1 MITFENRIL
10 YEYKIKKAKID
21 TLANSIL
28 THRTPKGSEAKATSD
43 FLDILIDE
51 IDRFYEEH
59 SEILSNNGKSPH
71 PRSRLPENK
80 SWSENIEKFYEKNPK
95 RRPKK

>member
-10 YEYKIKKAKID
+10 YEYKIKKAKIE

-28 THRTPKGSEAKATSD
+28 THRIPKGSEAKAASD
-43 FLDILIDE
+43 FLDVLIDE
-51 IDRFYEEH
+51 TDRFYNEH
-59 SEILSNNGKSPH
+59 GEILSTNGKSPH
-71 PRSRLPENK
+71 IRSRLPENK
-80 SWSENIEKFYEKNPK
+80 SWNENIEKFYEKNPK